1 MVGVSG
7 GMRFGGRRVLSVV
20 AIYAIALHTIFWA
33 AGPMLAGPSAEPFS
47 VICHSEAP
55 SPSDQ
60 APSDPGSTPSQ
71 VCDHCNLCSATP
83 VPPVDFDSV
92 LAGILTPVKLLHVLA
107 PAPTAAYDGIT
118 DNPNRTRG
126 PPRFA

>member
-1 MVGVSG
+1 
-7 GMRFGGRRVLSVV
+7 VV

-33 AGPMLAGPSAEPFS
+33 AGPMLAGPATDPFS

-60 APSDPGSTPSQ
+60 APADPGSAPSQ
-71 VCDHCNLCSATP
+71 VCDHCNLCNVSPA
-83 VPPVDFDSV
+83 PPVDFDSV
-92 LAGILTPVKLLHVLA
+92 LADILTPAKLLHVVTPA
-107 PAPTAAYDGIT
+107 PAATYDGIA

-126 PPRFA
+126 PPHFA

>member
-1 MVGVSG
+1 
-7 GMRFGGRRVLSVV
+7 MRFGGRRVLSVV

-33 AGPMLAGPSAEPFS
+33 AGPAFAGPSTDPFS

-60 APSDPGSTPSQ
+60 APGNPASTPSQ

-83 VPPVDFDSV
+83 APPVSFDSV
-92 LAGILTPVKLLHVLA
+92 LAGILTPTKLRHVLA
-107 PAPTAAYDGIT
+107 PAIAAPNDGIA

-126 PPRFA
+126 PPQLT